1 VLGRPSI
8 VGWSKG
14 GFHTAFLNT
23 GADESFPGNVFKSGS
38 LNLHPG
44 QRGAEIVLRYLVQQ
58 DSIYDFVSD
67 FFALDTIKCANCVS
81 DGVNVSVTV
90 NGSQFTNSLD
100 IIGTA
105 TQNMHSVSGNEIPLK
120 RGDSIDFIVLPKSTY
135 YDDATMVT
143 TSVSRDKITS
153 VKEPQMFGIVLV
165 GLIIL
170 MIRHRAQLNPC
181 LCMRLLAT
189 TLVHQQTSHS
199 LIQR

>member
-1 VLGRPSI
+1 
-8 VGWSKG
+8 
-14 GFHTAFLNT
+14 
-23 GADESFPGNVFKSGS
+23 
-38 LNLHPG
+38 
-44 QRGAEIVLRYLVQQ
+44 
-58 DSIYDFVSD
+58 
-67 FFALDTIKCANCVS
+67 
-81 DGVNVSVTV
+81 
-90 NGSQFTNSLD
+90 
-100 IIGTA
+100 
-105 TQNMHSVSGNEIPLK
+105 MHSVSGNEIPLK